1 MCCALRIRCVDAA
14 SRGHGSQGKG
24 KTADAETALVVAKE
38 ELKELEELRK
48 LRRLWGECSKVPLK
62 VQLAGSKQTKVAVVT
77 PLGQQAMVHNEQR
90 SILLTASIGAAHA
103 VTSRGGSM

>member
-1 MCCALRIRCVDAA
+1 
-14 SRGHGSQGKG
+14 
-24 KTADAETALVVAKE
+24 
-38 ELKELEELRK
+38 
-48 LRRLWGECSKVPLK
+48 
-62 VQLAGSKQTKVAVVT
+62 VAVVT